1 MTKPSEP
8 SRGTHLERT
17 HAALIAYPRFRELHQ
32 AIQLCQRLSKL
43 AGEPQCMSLEGRTG
57 AGKSTLVR
65 TYAESFQ
72 RTETPEGTGIPVLY
86 LEVPS
91 PAGIKDLASAML
103 KRMGDPAYERGTRA
117 TLTMRLIG
125 LIQACGVELVI
136 LDDFHHLIDSE
147 TNHVLGE
154 VSEWLKYVIKETG
167 VPFLVVG
174 IEGKVEL
181 ILQANPQLSRLFA
194 ARETLQPFR
203 WETAQPETIQE
214 FAHFVEYVE
223 KAVEKPLSVEVR
235 RTEML
240 YRIHYATD
248 GVVGNVM
255 NLLRFAALLCE
266 LQGQRDIGL
275 AILSQAFQQRL
286 AKHLSRKCDPFSES
300 ATVRF
305 TPSVPAPPLEPEKSP
320 KGKRRSKRA
329 PSIAET
335 LTTQ

>member
-1 MTKPSEP
+1 MAKLSEP
-8 SRGTHLERT
+8 SRGTTLERA

-32 AIQLCQRLSKL
+32 AIQLCQRMSKL

-65 TYAESFQ
+65 TYADSFQ
-72 RTETPEGTGIPVLY
+72 RTETQEGTGLPVLY

-91 PAGIKDLASAML
+91 PAGIKDLASAAL

-117 TLTMRLIG
+117 ALTMRLIG
-125 LIQACGVELVI
+125 LIKACGVELVV

-147 TNHVLGE
+147 TNHILGE
-154 VSEWLKYVIKETG
+154 VSEWLKYLNKETA

-181 ILQANPQLSRLFA
+181 ILQANAQLSRLFA

-203 WETAQPETIQE
+203 WETAQPQTIQE

-223 KAVEKPLSVEVR
+223 KAVERPLSAEVR

-255 NLLRFAALLCE
+255 NLLRFAAMLCE
-266 LQGQRDIGL
+266 MQDQRDIGL
-275 AILSQAFQQRL
+275 AILSRAFQQRL

-305 TPSVPAPPLEPEKSP
+305 TPSAPAPSAEPGKIP
-320 KGKRRSKRA
+320 KGTRRQKHE

-335 LTTQ
+335 LTTK